1 MRVEYWWDLAF
12 RGAFPLETH
21 TSSAGLLP
29 ALPVE
34 RNMCKINMFPQPY
47 SEVTTQ
53 DRIVERPRL
62 KYTQYK
68 ERERENKSWL
78 SSCCQGQHQPEAV
91 LGLESNV
98 G

>member
-68 ERERENKSWL
+68 ERERISRGSQVVAKDNASRR
-78 SSCCQGQHQPEAV
+78 QF
-91 LGLESNV
+91 
-98 G
+98 

>member
-68 ERERENKSWL
+68 ERERISRGSQVVAKDNASWR
-78 SSCCQGQHQPEAV
+78 QF
-91 LGLESNV
+91 
-98 G
+98 